1 MLLLSGGSVISLNT
15 KLDPNHQERDI
26 GLAFVPAPLR
36 NEMSLLVKWQL
47 AFHFLS
53 FFFFPF
59 QLVSSESASI
69 SWL

>member
-1 MLLLSGGSVISLNT
+1 MLLSGGSVISLST
-15 KLDPNHQERDI
+15 KWDPNHQEREI
-26 GLAFVPAPLR
+26 GLAFVTAPLR
-36 NEMSLLVKWQL
+36 NGMSLLVKGQL

-53 FFFFPF
+53 FFFPF